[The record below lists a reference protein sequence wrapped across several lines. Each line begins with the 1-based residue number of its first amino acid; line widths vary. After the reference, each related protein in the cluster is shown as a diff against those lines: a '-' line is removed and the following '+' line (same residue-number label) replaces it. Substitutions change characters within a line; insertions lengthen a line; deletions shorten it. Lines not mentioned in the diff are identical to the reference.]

1 MVAFTSSLW
10 WLLMRT
16 ATHAHAN
23 VEAAS
28 AAASAMRDHEGHP
41 EVQRAAQRLNELLS
55 AMADNGMSVAGS
67 SEGNSS
73 SRSPDY

>member
-1 MVAFTSSLW
+1 
-10 WLLMRT
+10 MRT

-28 AAASAMRDHEGHP
+28 AAASAMRDHEHNP

-55 AMADNGMSVAGS
+55 AMAPDNDAGEVGSGTGTGS
-67 SEGNSS
+67 SEPHG
-73 SRSPDY
+73 